1 VSETI
6 ILRVDRL
13 KALREER
20 GWSQRELSRHCG
32 LSLSAIN
39 FYERGEVEPSAKHL
53 KKMAEVLGVSTDYL
67 LGLSDYPTAQFGSSE
82 INDDERAIIQA
93 FRRGSWRGVI
103 QVAAQRL
110 PE

>member
-1 VSETI
+1 VPDTTG
-6 ILRVDRL
+6 LQADRL
-13 KALREER
+13 KSLREQR
-20 GWSQRELSRHCG
+20 GWSQRELSRQCG
-32 LSLSAIN
+32 LGETAIGL
-39 FYERGEVEPSAKHL
+39 YERGDAEPTAKHL
-53 KKMAEVLGVSTDYL
+53 RMMAETLAVSTDYL